1 MSWLRTGSTPTD
13 ACLKSCLLLL
23 LPTCSPGEQ
32 NGRMPFSVPY
42 GQNGGKYHDGIRV
55 LDISGPSNPRES
67 AGRYSGAVSSILTR
81 LQELVRG
88 NVMTSG
94 SADRSSYYRTVLPR
108 SPVTTSVPKV
118 WAPSTNGL

>member
-1 MSWLRTGSTPTD
+1 
-13 ACLKSCLLLL
+13 
-23 LPTCSPGEQ
+23 
-32 NGRMPFSVPY
+32 MPFSVPY